1 MNWTVPVIKCLE
13 LDYHVL
19 FDFMAIVDVT
29 YNLTTVLYFF
39 VVEISHMVWKK
50 SACSVLLLIIS
61 QTHSNNNNS

>member
-39 VVEISHMVWKK
+39 VVEISHMV
-50 SACSVLLLIIS
+50 
-61 QTHSNNNNS
+61 